1 MKRPKVLVYCGTN
14 NGEGLI
20 GLFHHFDK
28 IYAFD
33 ANPQKIEIC
42 QKLFN
47 KQKQVILINAAL
59 HEKENEEVSF
69 FITEKW
75 DPSSSLGKMNPEYP
89 HASSETSPLYRAN
102 ETCKEIK
109 VKTINL
115 GLFLEREGVEF
126 VDYLLTDLQG
136 YDFTVLST
144 LKSFIDNKKIGFITC
159 EVEDNNSKP
168 IYLDIPSNKK
178 SLFDSL
184 LSENYIET
192 NSQTSDGWTFDANWK
207 LK

>member
-1 MKRPKVLVYCGTN
+1 MKQEKILVYCGTN
-14 NGEGLI
+14 NGMGL
-20 GLFHHFDK
+20 LNMYQYFDK

-33 ANPQKIEIC
+33 ANPEKIEAC
-42 QKLFN
+42 KKMFGNQN
-47 KQKQVILINAAL
+47 KFTFVNAAL
-59 HEKENEEVSF
+59 HEKDNEEVSF
-69 FITEKW
+69 FVTEKW

-89 HASSETSPLYRAN
+89 HASSETSPLYKAN

-115 GLFLEREGVEF
+115 ELYLKNQGIEF
-126 VDYLLTDLQG
+126 IDYLLTDLQG
-136 YDFTVLST
+136 YDFTVLNT
-144 LKSFIDNKKIGFITC
+144 MKNFIDNKKIGFITC

-168 IYLDIPSNKK
+168 IYLGIPSNKK
-178 SLFDSL
+178 ELFDNL
-184 LSENYIET
+184 LSENYTEI